1 MIQGCREE
9 EEEDGCLTFD
19 EGENLL
25 VRDVSSLQVD
35 LQSQQQREQQFV
47 FLIQTP
53 GCVTEHL
60 RDRQEVRHTC
70 RVNIQSQSE
79 LLHHLRGFK

>member
-1 MIQGCREE
+1 MRA
-9 EEEDGCLTFD
+9 TFD
-19 EGENLL
+19 EGEHLR
-25 VRDVSSLQVD
+25 VRDVSGLQVD

-60 RDRQEVRHTC
+60 KERQTGTNLISLTES
-70 RVNIQSQSE
+70 IAQS
-79 LLHHLRGFK
+79 